1 LFQVQ
6 EKYEKKHPASEW
18 RYELRVRYLPKK
30 MSDLWEQ
37 DKVTFNYY
45 YDQVRN
51 DYLSA
56 DLPTTLD
63 HEVAVQLGCLHMRY
77 YFSNLSNMSL
87 EKKVNLEY
95 LEREVRTL
103 FLPAFRQVFLFW

>member
-1 LFQVQ
+1 MLIKILYQVQ

-45 YDQVRN
+45 YDQVGVILLPVLF
-51 DYLSA
+51 DY
-56 DLPTTLD
+56 
-63 HEVAVQLGCLHMRY
+63 
-77 YFSNLSNMSL
+77 NLNCKGS
-87 EKKVNLEY
+87 E
-95 LEREVRTL
+95 
-103 FLPAFRQVFLFW
+103 